1 MNNVKVYINSTTQDT
16 REKWG
21 VFFIDTSVTVL
32 MAPPPRKSYIT
43 NKSALS
49 DGKQVLTASGALPK
63 TDERDISLSFGLS
76 AKSLSQFL
84 MRYRAF
90 TDELKKGVI
99 DLTLHV
105 WEGGTFFKETYHLV
119 YLSCSQYSEFN
130 GRLAKFVLKLNE
142 PNPENRTLEH
152 STDITL

>member
-1 MNNVKVYINSTTQDT
+1 
-16 REKWG
+16 
-21 VFFIDTSVTVL
+21 
-32 MAPPPRKSYIT
+32 
-43 NKSALS
+43 
-49 DGKQVLTASGALPK
+49 
-63 TDERDISLSFGLS
+63 
-76 AKSLSQFL
+76 

-105 WEGGTFFKETYHLV
+105 WEGGTFFKETYHFV

-142 PNPENRTLEH
+142 PNPGNRTLEH